1 MDSSLSQSDL
11 NTKQQGELI
20 GHFELSDTTT
30 PTEHNKKTYDKQRE
44 ECHSGIVGVPLTSV
58 KVNGDLHGDEAAK
71 TLHTTNGT
79 IEPNDITPTAVIN
92 MRESR
97 FVGKRSS
104 SINVDTDTQYDE
116 TYARPHSKVARTIS
130 NDKTSTKSF
139 GEVESTFDVDIPI
152 ISKVDSIFHSNEAP
166 NDESWC
172 NCGKQSIQGLLS
184 CSQFENICL
193 KTNQYDF
200 PV

>member
-30 PTEHNKKTYDKQRE
+30 PTEPNEKTYDKQRE

-58 KVNGDLHGDEAAK
+58 KGNRDVHGDEAAK

-79 IEPNDITPTAVIN
+79 IEPNDITPTAAIN

-116 TYARPHSKVARTIS
+116 TY
-130 NDKTSTKSF
+130 
-139 GEVESTFDVDIPI
+139 E
-152 ISKVDSIFHSNEAP
+152 
-166 NDESWC
+166 
-172 NCGKQSIQGLLS
+172 
-184 CSQFENICL
+184 
-193 KTNQYDF
+193 
-200 PV
+200 